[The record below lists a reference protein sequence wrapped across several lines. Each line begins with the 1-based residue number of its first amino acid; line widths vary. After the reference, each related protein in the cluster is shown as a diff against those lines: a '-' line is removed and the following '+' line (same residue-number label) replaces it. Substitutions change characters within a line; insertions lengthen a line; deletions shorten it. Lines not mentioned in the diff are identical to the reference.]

1 MSVKKNKPAS
11 GKKILEAIIEGLED
25 LKAHEAVEIDLRKLP
40 NVFADYFVIAHG
52 TSHTHVSAIA
62 ESIEKSVLTR
72 CGMKPYHVEGLR
84 NSQWVL
90 MDFTDVVVHIFDEPT
105 RRLFAL
111 EELWSDAKSRRIADI

>member
-1 MSVKKNKPAS
+1 MAVKKTKPAS
-11 GKKILEAIIEGLED
+11 GKKILEAIIEGLAE
-25 LKAHEAVEIDLRKLP
+25 LKAHEGVEIDLRKLP

-62 ESIEKSVLTR
+62 ESIEKSVLSQ
-72 CGMKPYHVEGLR
+72 CNMKPTHIEGLR

-111 EELWSDAKSRRIADI
+111 EELWSDAKTRKIADI